1 MQCLRPWG
9 HQELTNCS
17 ALLKGTHLGEEV
29 LLGMS
34 LLFLSGPGDGGGKT
48 AGLDPGGASPGNL
61 FDEGGSGETT
71 KLIKVYSKRKTKYS
85 IVKIISALIRTSQ
98 ILDYRY
104 PILTQ

>member
-9 HQELTNCS
+9 HQELTNWS

-34 LLFLSGPGDGGGKT
+34 LLFLSGPGDGGGIT
-48 AGLDPGGASPGNL
+48 ADLDPGGASPGNL

-71 KLIKVYSKRKTKYS
+71 N
-85 IVKIISALIRTSQ
+85 
-98 ILDYRY
+98 
-104 PILTQ
+104 